1 MTVSAAEMRTAPA
14 TLAADLLLVRLLPP
28 AKRPPGPARLRTD
41 VAHFFRTPPS
51 DEQWQEVIDELVDAG
66 LLAPRPLRLSEAG
79 RSRALEFLGVSEL
92 PPRCNWGTIQAKF
105 LVPKALRLA
114 STSPEELKRLGTAE
128 NLAALLLR
136 ERFKLSIGPRPSLG
150 QVFEALTCSELG
162 FPDVSSLE
170 DLKLRV
176 LSRLAGSEERMDTGR
191 LRKTLPRVLLGAK
204 AGGIRGLRAVVL
216 AGWADGDASPTTL
229 PTPAGDRPRDE
240 EAPAEFDLPAF
251 ARTVKAAARDC
262 PTGRFGD
269 NKVFISHLWRHLR
282 DEPCFPVRDLASFK
296 QRLTEA
302 NQDHLLTLSRADLVQ
317 LMDPADVEES
327 RTRYLNGEFHFVLV
341 EREPS

>member
-1 MTVSAAEMRTAPA
+1 MRSAPA
-14 TLAADLLLVRLLPP
+14 TLAADLLLARLLPP
-28 AKRPPGPARLRTD
+28 AKRPPSPARLRTD
-41 VAHFFRTPPS
+41 VARFFRTPPS
-51 DEQWQEVIDELVDAG
+51 DEHWQEVIDGLVDAG
-66 LLAPRPLRLSEAG
+66 LLDLRPLRLTEAG
-79 RSRALEFLGVSEL
+79 RSRALAFLGVSEL

-114 STSPEELKRLGTAE
+114 TTSPAELKRLGKTE
-128 NLAALLLR
+128 SLAALLLK
-136 ERFKLSIGPRPSLG
+136 ERYKLSVGPQPSLG
-150 QVFEALTCSELG
+150 QVFEALACRKLG
-162 FPDVSSLE
+162 FPDVSTLE

-176 LSRLAGSEERMDTGR
+176 LSRLAGSEERMDAGR

-216 AGWADGDASPTTL
+216 ASWADSEASPTTST
-229 PTPAGDRPRDE
+229 TPSGERPRDE
-240 EAPAEFDLPAF
+240 AAPAELDLPAF

-269 NKVFISHLWRHLR
+269 NKVFINHLWRHLR
-282 DEPCFPVRDLASFK
+282 DEPSFPVRDLAAFK
-296 QRLTEA
+296 QHLTEA
-302 NQDHLLTLSRADLVQ
+302 NQTNLLTLSRADLVQ

-327 RTRYLNGEFHFVLV
+327 LTRYLNGEFHFVLV